1 MACKLALEHP
11 DVVDGFIVHNTK
23 LPNVYEIR
31 ADIIDYKKLKGL
43 VISGKNDKI
52 LDPINSK
59 QITNTFLT
67 LGANIQLK
75 EMNMRHKF
83 PKLSRDKINDW
94 IVQDY

>member
-1 MACKLALEHP
+1 MSK
-11 DVVDGFIVHNTK
+11 
-23 LPNVYEIR
+23 
-31 ADIIDYKKLKGL
+31 IDYKKLKGL

-59 QITNTFLT
+59 QITNTFLR
-67 LGANIQLK
+67 LGASIQTTELNIGH
-75 EMNMRHKF
+75 EF